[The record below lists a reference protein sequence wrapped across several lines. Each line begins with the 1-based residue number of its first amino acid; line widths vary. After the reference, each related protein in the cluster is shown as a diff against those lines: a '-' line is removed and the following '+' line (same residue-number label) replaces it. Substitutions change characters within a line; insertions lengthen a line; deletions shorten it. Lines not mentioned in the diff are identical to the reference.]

1 MGFYTYFCKEIRSKT
16 MPNKTLI
23 KHLLHVKNIVID
35 SYKYCPEDDEF
46 TLFAHPT
53 KGQQCRCPGS
63 NVQSTAYLQNM
74 CHGHAIIH
82 LSRGTLRIRLPG

>member
-1 MGFYTYFCKEIRSKT
+1 

-53 KGQQCRCPGS
+53 K
-63 NVQSTAYLQNM
+63 TAVPVPKMPEEVPIL
-74 CHGHAIIH
+74 
-82 LSRGTLRIRLPG
+82 